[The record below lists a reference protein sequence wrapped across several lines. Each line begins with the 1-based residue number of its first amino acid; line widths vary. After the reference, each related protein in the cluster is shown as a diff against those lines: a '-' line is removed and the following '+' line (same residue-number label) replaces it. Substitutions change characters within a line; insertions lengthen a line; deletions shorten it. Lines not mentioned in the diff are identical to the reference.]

1 MFLLWKKC
9 SLVKQYDTLPFLSLQ
24 MQFGNAV
31 GLHGNKDHYSQVF
44 GPSVVLF
51 IQELIAEVN

>member
-31 GLHGNKDHYSQVF
+31 HGNKDNWSQVF